1 MGFRLPVCIF
11 GVSEMGFRPPICIF
25 GASEMGF
32 RPPVCI
38 FGASEMGFRPL
49 ICISDTWKCVSR
61 SAKGKYPNKKKS
73 AEFVKDSVALF

>member
-1 MGFRLPVCIF
+1 MGFSPPICIF
-11 GVSEMGFRPPICIF
+11 GVSEMGFSPPICIF

-38 FGASEMGFRPL
+38 FGMSEMDFRPL
-49 ICISDTWKCVSR
+49 IYISDTWKCVSR

-73 AEFVKDSVALF
+73 AEL